1 MSSVKK
7 NFGGEQK
14 GPRAVI
20 SLGRKAQQNGGNQAD
35 ENWQTNESIGA
46 PLSPAVGAPGVNRNQ
61 TQASNSLVKTRR
73 RAVSNR
79 STGAV
84 RRNQMQRRSGLA
96 GVFAENQNGD

>member
-35 ENWQTNESIGA
+35 EN
-46 PLSPAVGAPGVNRNQ
+46 
-61 TQASNSLVKTRR
+61 
-73 RAVSNR
+73 
-79 STGAV
+79 
-84 RRNQMQRRSGLA
+84 
-96 GVFAENQNGD
+96 